1 MPIVPLDPFDGEG
14 IGITSAPW
22 GVWLHSDGHG
32 YIAVPAFSCTADGE
46 ADHGYGPT
54 QAGRPVWAGVSEDWA
69 SDALRLRA
77 ERLQRLR
84 PETRRPLVHLAG
96 LVNSLGSPPRLAVT
110 PGLWAIR
117 APPQTQSH

>member
-14 IGITSAPW
+14 IGITSDPW

-77 ERLQRLR
+77 DRRDAGQRR
-84 PETRRPLVHLAG
+84 GAG
-96 LVNSLGSPPRLAVT
+96 WNGCSDSDQK
-110 PGLWAIR
+110 PGVRWFIWR
-117 APPQTQSH
+117 DW